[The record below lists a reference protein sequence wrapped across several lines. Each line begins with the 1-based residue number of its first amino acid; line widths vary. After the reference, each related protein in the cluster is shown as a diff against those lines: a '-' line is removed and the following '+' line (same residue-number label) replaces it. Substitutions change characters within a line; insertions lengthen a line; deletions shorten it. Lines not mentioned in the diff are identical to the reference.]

1 MSDIIEKL
9 SKNIEIF
16 IDYLPEQIEDFQN
29 IIKHY
34 KNLLVENDKLKKENK
49 LLKEK
54 IQNYENIPTIFCEKL

>member
-16 IDYLPEQIEDFQN
+16 IDYLPEQIEYFQN
-29 IIKHY
+29 IIKCY
-34 KNLLVENDKLKKENK
+34 DNLSVENDKLKKENK

-54 IQNYENIPTIFCEKL
+54 IQNYENIPTVFCEKL

>member
-34 KNLLVENDKLKKENK
+34 KYLLIENDKLKKENK
-49 LLKEK
+49 LLKKK
-54 IQNYENIPTIFCEKL
+54 IQKYESIPKIICEIL